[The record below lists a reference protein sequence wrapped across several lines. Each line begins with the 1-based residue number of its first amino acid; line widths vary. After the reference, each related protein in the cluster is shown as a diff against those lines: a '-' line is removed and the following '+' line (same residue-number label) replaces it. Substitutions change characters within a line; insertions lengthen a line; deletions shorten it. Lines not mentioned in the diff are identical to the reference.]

1 MIADAVDGKALLL
14 ISAILLEELAKAP
27 DHVQTLLARLPEHA
41 VERVE
46 VTAESETLRD
56 AYLEAGVVS
65 RKWSGDAWH
74 VALATISHADLI
86 VSWNFKHLVNV
97 VRIRGF
103 NSVNLRLG
111 YQTIDI
117 RTPREVIADVAED
130 S

>member
-1 MIADAVDGKALLL
+1 M
-14 ISAILLEELAKAP
+14 AKAP

-86 VSWNFKHLVNV
+86 VSWNFIHLVNV